1 MSFSGQ
7 ACTAGD
13 DRAILLHDEDGS
25 HEDMSLKGPA
35 AQEALQSMPGR
46 GSSRLPLPTRNEC
59 WWPLVQPTPRET
71 CPTSRRRFTYDGE
84 RGLQAYLA

>member
-1 MSFSGQ
+1 MGRRRGSALRGAADGLVSFSGQ
-7 ACTAGD
+7 ACTAGE

-46 GSSRLPLPTRNEC
+46 L
-59 WWPLVQPTPRET
+59 
-71 CPTSRRRFTYDGE
+71 GE
-84 RGLQAYLA
+84 DHHSYLA